1 MFIFTFVKQTLT
13 GNGSQRDLSLAQ
25 GKLLLINNQTNFHKC
40 LTRNLLTEKE
50 SQRNPLLAVG
60 KLLLKPMPISSPVS
74 ARVSRQDAFLENGLH
89 TVGLR
94 IICTLI
100 ASIARADR
108 DRDQ

>member
-25 GKLLLINNQTNFHKC
+25 GKLLLINNRTNFHKC

-50 SQRNPLLAVG
+50 SHRNPLLAVG
-60 KLLLKPMPISSPVS
+60 KLLLKPMPISSRVS

-89 TVGLR
+89 MLKTYVYSCL
-94 IICTLI
+94 LI
-100 ASIARADR
+100 
-108 DRDQ
+108 